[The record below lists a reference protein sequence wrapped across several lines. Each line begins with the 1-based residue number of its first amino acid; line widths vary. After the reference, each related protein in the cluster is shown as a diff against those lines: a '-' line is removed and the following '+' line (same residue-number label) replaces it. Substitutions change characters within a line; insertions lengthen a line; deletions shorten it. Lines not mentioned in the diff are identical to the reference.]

1 MKKVLAFCTAC
12 LVFFSMMAC
21 GMTNQQLQAEQ
32 AYYNMLTAT
41 RSGPQPPMVD
51 IKIADPLR
59 PINIERITIYAP
71 QNDRALPQYV
81 QQNTDAEWIRL
92 IGTTISVAL
101 PWYGAYKMVGAIA
114 DVIPKTGNTTNI
126 SSSVAGNHNT
136 VTPKTTIAGDLGVNA
151 SGNTGTLTMP
161 ATMGNVLDQTS
172 PPTIVTQPAPVII
185 PTQVVNPVV
194 VQPTVVQIPTQVVT
208 QTVPAIT
215 PAP

>member
-1 MKKVLAFCTAC
+1 MKKILALCTAC
-12 LVFFSMMAC
+12 LFIFSMSAC

-41 RSGPQPPMVD
+41 RSGPQMPLVE

-59 PINIERITIYAP
+59 PINIDYIRVHAP
-71 QNDRALPQYV
+71 QNDKALPQYV

-92 IGTTISVAL
+92 LGTTISVAL

-136 VTPKTTIAGDLGVNA
+136 VTPKTTIAGDLSVNA

-161 ATMGNVLDQTS
+161 STMGNILDQTS
-172 PPTIVTQPAPVII
+172 PPTIVTQPAPFIV

-194 VQPTVVQIPTQVVT
+194 IQVP
-208 QTVPAIT
+208 PAIT